1 MKNGLSPVPGQ
12 CEGPFLYFSP
22 SMSAKTR
29 VAAGFDAGQGK
40 GGKRVAAVTVA
51 VAFVSA
57 RMEMDPSF
65 S

>member
-1 MKNGLSPVPGQ
+1 
-12 CEGPFLYFSP
+12 
-22 SMSAKTR
+22 MSAKTR